1 MDENELE
8 QMAEQLDEDA
18 ELGEELRFN
27 IIPHALKYFVGEGS
41 SDEEDS
47 DDSDDDSDD
56 DMPVP
61 SSGASGNPSGAP
73 EDQPEC
79 KQQ

>member
-27 IIPHALKYFVGEGS
+27 IIPHALKYFVGGVVTMKETATTIRTKIQT
-41 SDEEDS
+41 
-47 DDSDDDSDD
+47 
-56 DMPVP
+56 MV
-61 SSGASGNPSGAP
+61 A
-73 EDQPEC
+73 
-79 KQQ
+79 